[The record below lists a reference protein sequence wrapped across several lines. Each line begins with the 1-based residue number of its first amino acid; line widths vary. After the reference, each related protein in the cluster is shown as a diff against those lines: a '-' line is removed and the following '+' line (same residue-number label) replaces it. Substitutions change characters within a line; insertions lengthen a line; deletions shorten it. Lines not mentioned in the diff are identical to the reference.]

1 MAEDINQLLKVR
13 REKLANLIEAGKNPF
28 EITKCDVTHHSMD
41 IKDNYD
47 EMEGKT
53 VTIAGRMMFKR
64 VMGKASFCN
73 VQDLKGSIQAYVA
86 RDEIGED
93 SYKDFKKYDIGDI
106 LGIKGKV
113 FKTKTGEICGA
124 EALVRYYDQE
134 KGTIPPSRFL
144 PYIEKAGLI
153 RYIDLFVLRDVCR
166 LLRQWMACGREPLP
180 ISLNFSRA
188 TILEPG
194 ILEET
199 NRIVESFGIPKQLL
213 EIEVTE
219 TIGSI
224 DNASLKAI
232 VNQFVQAGY
241 QIALDDFG
249 AEYSNIYVLYSLNI
263 STLKLDRRIIS
274 DIYHDNRAR
283 LVVKQIIELCRQ
295 LGITS
300 VAEGVEIE
308 QHLEI
313 LREMDCDV
321 IQGYYLNK
329 PLPENEFYTQYLNG
343 SK

>member
-1 MAEDINQLLKVR
+1 M
-13 REKLANLIEAGKNPF
+13 
-28 EITKCDVTHHSMD
+28 
-41 IKDNYD
+41 
-47 EMEGKT
+47 
-53 VTIAGRMMFKR
+53 
-64 VMGKASFCN
+64 
-73 VQDLKGSIQAYVA
+73 
-86 RDEIGED
+86 
-93 SYKDFKKYDIGDI
+93 
-106 LGIKGKV
+106 
-113 FKTKTGEICGA
+113 
-124 EALVRYYDQE
+124 RYYDQE

>member
-1 MAEDINQLLKVR
+1 M
-13 REKLANLIEAGKNPF
+13 
-28 EITKCDVTHHSMD
+28 
-41 IKDNYD
+41 
-47 EMEGKT
+47 
-53 VTIAGRMMFKR
+53 
-64 VMGKASFCN
+64 
-73 VQDLKGSIQAYVA
+73 
-86 RDEIGED
+86 
-93 SYKDFKKYDIGDI
+93 
-106 LGIKGKV
+106 
-113 FKTKTGEICGA
+113 
-124 EALVRYYDQE
+124 RYYDQE
-134 KGTIPPSRFL
+134 KGTLPPSRFL

-166 LLRQWMACGREPLP
+166 LLRQWMACGREPFP

-194 ILEET
+194 ILEEV

-313 LREMDCDV
+313 LREMDCDI

>member
-1 MAEDINQLLKVR
+1 M
-13 REKLANLIEAGKNPF
+13 
-28 EITKCDVTHHSMD
+28 
-41 IKDNYD
+41 
-47 EMEGKT
+47 
-53 VTIAGRMMFKR
+53 
-64 VMGKASFCN
+64 
-73 VQDLKGSIQAYVA
+73 
-86 RDEIGED
+86 
-93 SYKDFKKYDIGDI
+93 
-106 LGIKGKV
+106 
-113 FKTKTGEICGA
+113 
-124 EALVRYYDQE
+124 RYYDQE

-180 ISLNFSRA
+180 ISLNFSRS

-194 ILEET
+194 ILEEV
-199 NRIVESFGIPKQLL
+199 NRIVESFDIPKQLL

-300 VAEGVEIE
+300 VAEGVETE

>member
-1 MAEDINQLLKVR
+1 
-13 REKLANLIEAGKNPF
+13 
-28 EITKCDVTHHSMD
+28 
-41 IKDNYD
+41 
-47 EMEGKT
+47 MEE
-53 VTIAGRMMFKR
+53 V
-64 VMGKASFCN
+64 
-73 VQDLKGSIQAYVA
+73 
-86 RDEIGED
+86 
-93 SYKDFKKYDIGDI
+93 
-106 LGIKGKV
+106 
-113 FKTKTGEICGA
+113 
-124 EALVRYYDQE
+124 
-134 KGTIPPSRFL
+134 
-144 PYIEKAGLI
+144 
-153 RYIDLFVLRDVCR
+153 
-166 LLRQWMACGREPLP
+166 
-180 ISLNFSRA
+180 
-188 TILEPG
+188 
-194 ILEET
+194 
-199 NRIVESFGIPKQLL
+199 NRIVESFDIPKQLL

-313 LREMDCDV
+313 LREMDCDI

>member
-1 MAEDINQLLKVR
+1 
-13 REKLANLIEAGKNPF
+13 
-28 EITKCDVTHHSMD
+28 
-41 IKDNYD
+41 
-47 EMEGKT
+47 MEE
-53 VTIAGRMMFKR
+53 V
-64 VMGKASFCN
+64 
-73 VQDLKGSIQAYVA
+73 
-86 RDEIGED
+86 
-93 SYKDFKKYDIGDI
+93 
-106 LGIKGKV
+106 
-113 FKTKTGEICGA
+113 
-124 EALVRYYDQE
+124 
-134 KGTIPPSRFL
+134 
-144 PYIEKAGLI
+144 
-153 RYIDLFVLRDVCR
+153 
-166 LLRQWMACGREPLP
+166 
-180 ISLNFSRA
+180 
-188 TILEPG
+188 
-194 ILEET
+194 

>member
-1 MAEDINQLLKVR
+1 M
-13 REKLANLIEAGKNPF
+13 
-28 EITKCDVTHHSMD
+28 
-41 IKDNYD
+41 
-47 EMEGKT
+47 
-53 VTIAGRMMFKR
+53 
-64 VMGKASFCN
+64 
-73 VQDLKGSIQAYVA
+73 
-86 RDEIGED
+86 
-93 SYKDFKKYDIGDI
+93 
-106 LGIKGKV
+106 
-113 FKTKTGEICGA
+113 
-124 EALVRYYDQE
+124 
-134 KGTIPPSRFL
+134 
-144 PYIEKAGLI
+144 
-153 RYIDLFVLRDVCR
+153 
-166 LLRQWMACGREPLP
+166 
-180 ISLNFSRA
+180 
-188 TILEPG
+188 
-194 ILEET
+194 
-199 NRIVESFGIPKQLL
+199 
-213 EIEVTE
+213 
-219 TIGSI
+219 
-224 DNASLKAI
+224 KAI

>member
-1 MAEDINQLLKVR
+1 M
-13 REKLANLIEAGKNPF
+13 
-28 EITKCDVTHHSMD
+28 
-41 IKDNYD
+41 
-47 EMEGKT
+47 
-53 VTIAGRMMFKR
+53 
-64 VMGKASFCN
+64 
-73 VQDLKGSIQAYVA
+73 
-86 RDEIGED
+86 
-93 SYKDFKKYDIGDI
+93 
-106 LGIKGKV
+106 
-113 FKTKTGEICGA
+113 
-124 EALVRYYDQE
+124 
-134 KGTIPPSRFL
+134 
-144 PYIEKAGLI
+144 
-153 RYIDLFVLRDVCR
+153 LFR
-166 LLRQWMACGREPLP
+166 
-180 ISLNFSRA
+180 S
-188 TILEPG
+188 
-194 ILEET
+194 
-199 NRIVESFGIPKQLL
+199 GIPKQLL

-300 VAEGVEIE
+300 VAEGVETE

>member
-1 MAEDINQLLKVR
+1 M
-13 REKLANLIEAGKNPF
+13 
-28 EITKCDVTHHSMD
+28 
-41 IKDNYD
+41 
-47 EMEGKT
+47 
-53 VTIAGRMMFKR
+53 
-64 VMGKASFCN
+64 
-73 VQDLKGSIQAYVA
+73 
-86 RDEIGED
+86 
-93 SYKDFKKYDIGDI
+93 
-106 LGIKGKV
+106 
-113 FKTKTGEICGA
+113 
-124 EALVRYYDQE
+124 RYYDQE

-180 ISLNFSRA
+180 ISLNFSRS

-194 ILEET
+194 ILEEV
-199 NRIVESFGIPKQLL
+199 NRIVESFDIPKQLL

-300 VAEGVEIE
+300 VAEGVETE

-313 LREMDCDV
+313 LREMDCDI

-329 PLPENEFYTQYLNG
+329 PLPENEFFTQYLNG